1 MRRLSTEPAIFLQH
15 FLKFSL
21 LHDVKQSFEAKR
33 NVLFIFFSF
42 FYKIYF
48 YDVNA
53 DGFVL

>member
-33 NVLFIFFSF
+33 NVLFLL
-42 FYKIYF
+42 YKIYF

-53 DGFVL
+53 DRIVL